1 MKRLEGKVAIITG
14 GGKGQG
20 QAAAVLFAREGA
32 SIIVA
37 DWAEDAGRDTVTQ
50 IKQDGGKAE
59 FVKVDV
65 SSSKDVQEMIK
76 FAVKTYGRI
85 DVLYNNA
92 GVSARPLGD
101 SGKIIDVPEEAW
113 DKAIN
118 VNLKSI
124 FLCCKYA
131 IPEMIK
137 SGGGSIINTSSLA
150 GILGGS
156 GIGPYF
162 NKYPVAGP
170 MGYTAAKGGMIPMS
184 KAIAIGYGA
193 NNIRCNV
200 ICPGPI
206 NTELM
211 KPLKLDDAAIQES
224 VTAAIPRRR
233 LGKVEDIAYA
243 ALYLASDESSWVTG
257 IVLPVDGGMSTY

>member
-1 MKRLEGKVAIITG
+1 MRLKDKVCIITG

-20 QAAAVLFAREGA
+20 KSAAMIFTREGA
-32 SIIVA
+32 SVIVA
-37 DWAEDAGRDTVTQ
+37 DWAEDAGRDTVAE
-50 IKQDGGKAE
+50 IKKEGGKAE

-65 SSSKDVQEMIK
+65 SSAKDVQEMVK
-76 FAVKTYGRI
+76 FAVATYGRL

-92 GVSARPLGD
+92 GISARPLGD
-101 SGKIIDVPEEAW
+101 SGRIVDVPEEAW

-150 GILGGS
+150 GFLGGS

-170 MGYTAAKGGMIPMS
+170 MGYSAAKGGMIPMS
-184 KAIAIGYGA
+184 KAIAIGYGV

-211 KPLKLDDAAIQES
+211 KPLKLDDKDIQES
-224 VTAAIPRRR
+224 VTNAIPRRR
-233 LGKVEDIAYA
+233 LGTPEDIAYA
-243 ALYLASDESSWVTG
+243 ALFLASDESSWVTG
-257 IVLPVDGGMSTY
+257 VVLPVDGGMSTY

>member
-1 MKRLEGKVAIITG
+1 MNRLEKKVAIITG
-14 GGKGQG
+14 AGKGQG
-20 QAAAVLFAREGA
+20 KSAAVLFAREGA
-32 SIIVA
+32 SVIVA
-37 DWAEDAGRDTVTQ
+37 DWAEAEGRDTVAQ
-50 IKQDGGKAE
+50 IKKEGGKAE
-59 FVKVDV
+59 FIKVDV
-65 SSSKDVQEMIK
+65 SSTKDVQEMIK
-76 FAVKTYGRI
+76 FTMKTYGRL

-92 GVSARPLGD
+92 GISTRPFGD
-101 SGKIIDVPEEAW
+101 SGKIVDVPEEAFE
-113 DKAIN
+113 KALN

-137 SGGGSIINTSSLA
+137 SGGGSIINTSSTA
-150 GILGGS
+150 GILGGF

-162 NKYPVAGP
+162 NKFPVAGP
-170 MGYTAAKGGMIPMS
+170 MGYTASKGGMIPMS
-184 KAIAIGYGA
+184 KAIAIGYGP

-211 KPLKLDDAAIQES
+211 KPLKLDQQDIRES
-224 VTAAIPRRR
+224 VESAIPRRR
-233 LGKVEDIAYA
+233 LGTTDDIAYA

-257 IVLPVDGGMSTY
+257 VVLPVDGGISTY